1 MAAPVN
7 HFAKDQITLDRHEPD
22 GDAIY
27 RVELPGAG
35 FPGWVRVTPAQ
46 QRQADVEGWIVERL
60 DALLLRF
67 GAQILHAAL
76 AKPLP
81 LE

>member
-1 MAAPVN
+1 VSYFTP
-7 HFAKDQITLDRHEPD
+7 DQISLDHHEPD

-35 FPGWVRVTPAQ
+35 FPGWVRLRPSQ
-46 QRQADVEGWIVERL
+46 QRRPDVEAWIVEQL

-67 GAQILHAAL
+67 GVQILHAAL

-81 LE
+81 LD